1 MLSVPTMWTVFLVNF
16 VALGLVWTYVARAYP
31 KFTPAR
37 YWAASTAVAGV
48 GSAVSMLRGEVDLLI
63 PVLLGGGILIFS
75 SYINAYGVLQFY
87 HRRVSWRFAVLA
99 TALSVAAL
107 ALFTLWR
114 DDMAVRIAIYS
125 VGQSVPLL
133 IATRA
138 MLTAQGDRANPGAR
152 LAGFIG
158 VLFLSVHVLRSG
170 AALLSIGG
178 ELTPIDFN
186 ALQAVLLLVIVFL
199 TMAWNFGSLLMA
211 LDALRGELTELA
223 LVDDLTGTANRRHL
237 LQRLDEECAR
247 AVRSDV
253 PFALLAID
261 LDGFKVINDSHGH
274 AAGDDCLRHFTT
286 MAQSMLR
293 PGDLLARAGGDEFC
307 VVLPRTSLHDAASI
321 AARILEACRLDAEGC
336 GAGELPIAASIGVAQ
351 WEPHI
356 ATHPEHLIAA
366 ADRALYAAK
375 HGGKNRHALSP
386 LTAPPLVPDTA
397 GALHPNRP
405 TRA

>member
-16 VALGLVWTYVARAYP
+16 VALGLIWTYVARAYP

-37 YWAASTAVAGV
+37 YWAASTGVAAL
-48 GSAVSMLRGEVDLLI
+48 GSAVSMLRGQVDLLI
-63 PVLLGGGILIFS
+63 PILLGSAILIFA
-75 SYINAYGVLQFY
+75 SYINCYGVLRFY
-87 HRRVSWRFAVLA
+87 QRRVSWRFAVLA
-99 TALSVAAL
+99 TALTVAAM

-114 DDMAVRIAIYS
+114 DDMATRIVIYS
-125 VGQSVPLL
+125 AGASVPLL

-138 MLTAQGDRANPGAR
+138 MLTARGERANPGAR
-152 LAGFIG
+152 LAGTIG
-158 VLFLSVHVLRSG
+158 VLFVVVHVLRSG

-178 ELTPIDFN
+178 ELRPVDFN
-186 ALQAVLLLVIVFL
+186 ALQAVLLLMIVFL

-223 LVDDLTGTANRRHL
+223 LVDDLTGSANRRHF

-247 AVRSDV
+247 ALRSQV

-261 LDGFKVINDSHGH
+261 LDGFKAINDSHGH

-286 MAQSMLR
+286 MAQSLLR
-293 PGDLLARAGGDEFC
+293 PGDLLARTGGDEFC
-307 VVLPRTSLHDAASI
+307 VVLPGTGLHDAASI
-321 AARILEACRLDAEGC
+321 AARILEACRLDAEAC

-356 ATHPEHLIAA
+356 ACHPEQLIAA
-366 ADRALYAAK
+366 ADRALYTAK

-386 LTAPPLVPDTA
+386 LTSPPLVPDAA
-397 GALHPNRP
+397 GALQLNRQ

>member
-1 MLSVPTMWTVFLVNF
+1 MWTVFLVNF
-16 VALGLVWTYVARAYP
+16 VSLGLIWTYVARAYP

-37 YWAASTAVAGV
+37 YWAASTAVAAV
-48 GSAVSMLRGEVDLLI
+48 GGAVSMLRGEVDLLI
-63 PVLLGGGILIFS
+63 PILLGGGILIFA
-75 SYINAYGVLQFY
+75 SYINAYGVLRFY
-87 HRRVSWRFAVLA
+87 RRRVSWHFAVLA
-99 TALSVAAL
+99 TALTVAGL

-114 DDMAVRIAIYS
+114 DDMAMRIAIYS
-125 VGQSVPLL
+125 AAQSVPLL
-133 IATRA
+133 MATKL
-138 MLTAQGDRANPGAR
+138 MLTAKGDRANPGAR
-152 LAGFIG
+152 LAGTIG
-158 VLFLSVHVLRSG
+158 VLFVGVHVLRSG
-170 AALLSIGG
+170 AALLSVGG

-186 ALQAVLLLVIVFL
+186 AVQAVLLLVIVFL

-211 LDALRGELTELA
+211 LDALRGKLTELA
-223 LVDDLTGTANRRHL
+223 LIDDLTGAANRRHF

-247 AVRSDV
+247 AVRSHV

-293 PGDLLARAGGDEFC
+293 PGDLLARTGGDEFC
-307 VVLPRTSLHDAASI
+307 VVLPNTSLHDAASI
-321 AARILEACRLDAEGC
+321 AARILEACRLDAAGC
-336 GAGELPIAASIGVAQ
+336 SADELPIAASIGVAQ

-356 ATHPEHLIAA
+356 ACHPEHLIAA

-375 HGGKNRHALSP
+375 HSGKNRHALSP
-386 LTAPPLVPDTA
+386 LSAPSLVPDA
-397 GALHPNRP
+397 PGALHLNRP